1 MPDPNFR
8 NRTLYHNDNLE
19 IMRGMNSKSVHL
31 IATDP
36 PFNKNRDFHATP
48 DSLVAG
54 ARFSDRW
61 KWDDDVHPEWTDQI
75 EDDWPAAHA
84 LIEAAKLAY
93 GWDMAA
99 FLCWLGVRL
108 MEMRRILRDDGSLY
122 LHIDQTAHAWVKA
135 LMDGI
140 FGKKNF
146 LNEIIW
152 CYKSG
157 GASPQKH
164 FSRKHDTI
172 LVYTRSDRYTFNPQK
187 EKSYNRGLKPY
198 RFAGVQEYQDEVGW
212 YTLVGMKDYW
222 LIDMVGRTSAE
233 RTGYP
238 TQKPLA
244 LYERIIKASSNP
256 GDIVLDPFCGC
267 ATTPIAA
274 ERLGRRWVGIDIWDE
289 AHHQV
294 LNRLVHEGL
303 AVPTEAEKPDAAD
316 TQEHSR
322 PLLTFGDVHY
332 TTAPPVRTDDQE
344 IAAPNLKLKLQRAVE
359 PWQRLL
365 NREIRHILAAAQS
378 VDRLVG
384 CAGCG
389 RKLEIEFMH
398 LDHIQPKS
406 DSGENYITNRV
417 LLCSPCNS
425 EKSNDK
431 TMPGLQRANKKSGWM
446 QDESLARDMRDRA
459 QMRASWVR
467 DHWGTEECDELIANV
482 REQIRRRLR

>member
-36 PFNKNRDFHATP
+36 PFKKNRDFHATP
-48 DSLVAG
+48 DSLAAG

-84 LIEAAKLAY
+84 LINAAKISY
-93 GWDMAA
+93 GMDMAA

-108 MEMRRILRDDGSLY
+108 MEMRRILRDDGSIY
-122 LHIDQTAHAWVKA
+122 LHIDHTAHAYVKT

-140 FGKKNF
+140 FGHKNF
-146 LNEIIW
+146 RNEIVW
-152 CYKSG
+152 WYSWGYHTNKYWN
-157 GASPQKH
+157 
-164 FSRKHDTI
+164 RKHDTI
-172 LVYTRSDRYTFNPQK
+172 LYYAKDESKVVFDGDRARVPYRQGSQMTTDARWN
-187 EKSYNRGLKPY
+187 KSYNEKGKLPEDVFDIPTINAMSK
-198 RFAGVQEYQDEVGW
+198 
-212 YTLVGMKDYW
+212 
-222 LIDMVGRTSAE
+222 E

-303 AVPTEAEKPDAAD
+303 AVPTEAERPDTAD

-322 PLLTFGDVHY
+322 PLLTFGDVYY

-365 NREIRHILAAAQS
+365 NREMRHILAAAQS

-417 LLCSPCNS
+417 LLCGPCNS

-482 REQIRRRLR
+482 RDQIRRHLR